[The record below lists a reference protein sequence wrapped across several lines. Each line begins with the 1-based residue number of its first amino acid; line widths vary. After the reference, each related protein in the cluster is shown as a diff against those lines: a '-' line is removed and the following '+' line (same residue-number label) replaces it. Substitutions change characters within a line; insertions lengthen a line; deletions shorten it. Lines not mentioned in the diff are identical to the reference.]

1 MLFNII
7 LLCIGLLLLYWGG
20 STLIQSARRTAGLL
34 GVSALVISLTVVA
47 FSTSAPEL
55 LVSVMASFQG
65 ESGIALGNVIGSNI
79 ANVGLI
85 LGLALLIWPI
95 KSDEKVLRKEYP
107 LLIIVSVLLLLFSLD
122 MRLERWEGYLMLLL
136 FLLYVVYYIWTS
148 EKSIGEKIKGVLP
161 KDTPD
166 FRKKVINGIVF
177 ICLSG
182 AALILGSKLL
192 VDSSVEIA
200 RAVGVS
206 ELVIGLSIVAIGTSL
221 PELATVITASLKH
234 DEKVTLGTILGSN
247 IFNILLILSIAIII
261 RPITIPASFLRFDV
275 LMMVLFSLAVYP
287 ILPKQIRTTRFFGVI
302 FLVWY
307 GTYIAVKFIV

>member
-1 MLFNII
+1 MGMLFNII

-122 MRLERWEGYLMLLL
+122 MRLERWEG
-136 FLLYVVYYIWTS
+136 
-148 EKSIGEKIKGVLP
+148 
-161 KDTPD
+161 
-166 FRKKVINGIVF
+166 
-177 ICLSG
+177 
-182 AALILGSKLL
+182 
-192 VDSSVEIA
+192 
-200 RAVGVS
+200 
-206 ELVIGLSIVAIGTSL
+206 
-221 PELATVITASLKH
+221 
-234 DEKVTLGTILGSN
+234 
-247 IFNILLILSIAIII
+247 
-261 RPITIPASFLRFDV
+261 
-275 LMMVLFSLAVYP
+275 
-287 ILPKQIRTTRFFGVI
+287 
-302 FLVWY
+302 
-307 GTYIAVKFIV
+307 